1 MSPMFSKAFISNMAD
16 PALVGLVVIVVL
28 GLVFDFVN
36 GFHDTANAIAT
47 SVATRVLSPG
57 QAVSM
62 AAVFN
67 VIGAVSGTAVAS
79 TVGQGIVSPEVATLT
94 LVAAALISAITW
106 NLVTWWWALPSSS
119 SHALIFSIVGAG
131 IASAGIDAIEIGG
144 ITKTLQGLVFSP
156 LFGFLAALLLL
167 TALLWLFAR
176 SRPLRV
182 NRIFGKLQIVS
193 AAYMAFSHGSNDAQ
207 KTMGVITM
215 GLASYYGWSGDEWQV
230 PVWVILAAGAAMGLG
245 TAMGGWRIVRT
256 MGLKVVELRPID
268 GFAAETAAATVI
280 EGASHFGIPVSTTH
294 VISSAILGVGA
305 TRRASAVRWGIAGR
319 IVMTWVVTIPA
330 CVALSWALYSLL
342 HRITGLP

>member
-1 MSPMFSKAFISNMAD
+1 MVE
-16 PALVGLVVIVVL
+16 PALVVLAAIIAL
-28 GLVFDFVN
+28 GLAFDFVN

-62 AAVFN
+62 AAVLN
-67 VIGAVSGTAVAS
+67 VVGAVSGTAVAT
-79 TVGQGIVSPEVATLT
+79 TVGRGIVPPAVATQQ
-94 LVAAALISAITW
+94 LVAAALISAIAW
-106 NLVTWWWALPSSS
+106 NLFTWWLAIPSSS

-131 IASAGIDAIEIGG
+131 IAAAGVESIQIAG

-156 LFGFLAALLLL
+156 VLGFLVALLLL
-167 TALLWLFAR
+167 TALLWIFAR

-182 NRIFGKLQIVS
+182 TRIFGRLQIVS

-207 KTMGVITM
+207 KTMGVLTM
-215 GLASYYGWSGDEWQV
+215 ALASYYGWTGDQWQV
-230 PVWVILAAGAAMGLG
+230 PLWIILAAATAMGLG

-256 MGLKVVELRPID
+256 MGLRVVELRPID

-280 EGASHFGIPVSTTH
+280 EVASRLGIPVSTTH
-294 VISSAILGVGA
+294 VISSAILGVGS
-305 TRRASAVRWGIAGR
+305 TRSLSAVRWGIAGR
-319 IVMTWVVTIPA
+319 IVSAWVITIPA
-330 CVALSWALYSLL
+330 CIALAWIVYSVL

>member
-1 MSPMFSKAFISNMAD
+1 MVE
-16 PALVGLVVIVVL
+16 PALIVLAIIIAL

-62 AAVFN
+62 AAILN
-67 VIGAVSGTAVAS
+67 VVGAVSGTAVAT
-79 TVGQGIVSPEVATLT
+79 TVGQGIVSPEVATQQ
-94 LVAAALISAITW
+94 LVAAALISAISW
-106 NLVTWWWALPSSS
+106 NLFTWWLAIPSSS

-131 IASAGIDAIEIGG
+131 IASGGVEAIEIGG

-156 LFGFLAALLLL
+156 VLGFLVALLLL
-167 TALLWLFAR
+167 MALLWIFAR

-182 NRIFGKLQIVS
+182 SRIFGRLQVVS

-215 GLASYYGWSGDEWQV
+215 ALASYHGWTGDEWQV
-230 PVWVILAAGAAMGLG
+230 PLWVIIASAAAMGLG
-245 TAMGGWRIVRT
+245 TAMGGWRIVR
-256 MGLKVVELRPID
+256 PID
-268 GFAAETAAATVI
+268 GVAAETAAATII
-280 EGASHFGIPVSTTH
+280 EVSSRFGIPVSTTH

-305 TRRASAVRWGIAGR
+305 TRSLSAVRWGIAGR
-319 IVMTWVVTIPA
+319 IVSAWVITIPA
-330 CVALSWALYSLL
+330 CIFLAWIVYSAL
-342 HRITGLP
+342 HRLTGVL